1 MTDQPPPTDARTAE
15 LEARLAD
22 LERRVPR
29 STDDGGKSGFETA
42 FWAAM
47 HGIFPE
53 DARKHLKMATRE
65 QLMAARVY
73 LDRWIARLDEQEA
86 EKAAS
91 RPHEKINVE

>member
-1 MTDQPPPTDARTAE
+1 MTDQPQPTDARTAE

-29 STDDGGKSGFETA
+29 SGADDGGRSGFETA

-47 HGIFPE
+47 HGLFPE
-53 DARKHLKMATRE
+53 DARKHLKVATRE

-73 LDRWIARLDEQEA
+73 LDRWIARLDEQAA
-86 EKAAS
+86 EMPS
-91 RPHEKINVE
+91 RPHEKIDIE